1 MPNPILT
8 WLTNTFQID
17 EDLNE
22 SDIESI
28 QNFSLLWSVF
38 EANYSN
44 RNFQL
49 NTIELRINQVT
60 FDIQDYQ
67 IYLEYFRNRYV
78 TNGRLNQRY
87 PHLKVPNN
95 RNQLLTE
102 VLLNN
107 NPNLTVS
114 QIVLAL
120 IIIVYRYR
128 NNLFHGEKDIRQIR
142 FQRDNFAQS
151 NSFLIKIM
159 DDL

>member
-1 MPNPILT
+1 MPNVILT

-28 QNFSLLWSVF
+28 QNFSLLWNVF

-49 NTIELRINQVT
+49 NTIEVRINQAT

-67 IYLEYFRNRYV
+67 TYLEYFRNRYV
-78 TNGRLNQRY
+78 TNGQLNQRF
-87 PHLKVPNN
+87 PHLRVPNN

-107 NPNLTVS
+107 NPNLIVN

-120 IIIVYRYR
+120 TIIVYRYR
-128 NNLFHGEKDIRQIR
+128 NNLFHGEKDIRRIR

-151 NSFLIKIM
+151 NGFLMKIM